1 MGDPHDKTCWRQ
13 RKKHLG
19 GEDSGD
25 QRVPGG
31 RGRMHKARWRERRA
45 PGGKGG
51 GKRGRG
57 TERDMPPEAA
67 TADVCTSVATVGS
80 YAAGSAPRG
89 LGLRPGQSGLRASL
103 ASQLRAASVS
113 SSQPTSSSDSVI
125 PVPAWEVARGGLYT
139 LWLDKARSRTDHT
152 ARH

>member
-1 MGDPHDKTCWRQ
+1 
-13 RKKHLG
+13 
-19 GEDSGD
+19 
-25 QRVPGG
+25 
-31 RGRMHKARWRERRA
+31 MHKARWRERRA

-80 YAAGSAPRG
+80 YTAGSAPRG

-103 ASQLRAASVS
+103 ASQLRATSVS

>member
-1 MGDPHDKTCWRQ
+1 
-13 RKKHLG
+13 
-19 GEDSGD
+19 
-25 QRVPGG
+25 
-31 RGRMHKARWRERRA
+31 MHKARWRERRA

-103 ASQLRAASVS
+103 ASQLRAAFCLFL
-113 SSQPTSSSDSVI
+113 PAHFLIRLGDPCTSL
-125 PVPAWEVARGGLYT
+125 GGGKGGTVYSLVG
-139 LWLDKARSRTDHT
+139 
-152 ARH
+152 